1 MTLRRRLLAV
11 AALASVVAISFALAG
26 TSAFSQPSQL
36 AYVGYPSSIAVLGHS
51 GPTGFNS
58 DPRRP
63 AAFVRANSW
72 ATGTNPAVKSV
83 YLRILAANP
92 RIRGRNF
99 NLAQGGA
106 TVRQLVPQAQR
117 AVSLRPTPD
126 LVLIQIMDN
135 DIVCPARARDYAHF
149 RTTFVSA
156 LEVLAA
162 GAPESSFF
170 VVSQFGSPTT
180 FWKALT
186 PRQRRRLGR
195 KNRDLPPP
203 AGVGPC
209 AFLDP
214 AGRVVPKNLAK
225 LERTIHGYEAQL
237 EAGCERFRQCRYDGG
252 AFGRVVDKR
261 RYISRDLNHFSI
273 KGHAKAAAVAWAALK
288 RAGLVPRA
296 A

>member
-1 MTLRRRLLAV
+1 MTLRRRLLAI
-11 AALASVVAISFALAG
+11 AALATVAAVSFALAG
-26 TSAFSQPSQL
+26 SSAFSQP

-51 GPTGFNS
+51 GPTGYNS

-63 AAFVRANSW
+63 GAVLRANSW

-83 YLRILAANP
+83 YLRILAENP

-106 TVRQLVPQAQR
+106 TVRQLVLQAQR

-126 LVLIQIMDN
+126 LVLIQIMDH
-135 DIVCPARARDYAHF
+135 DIVCPARARDYARF
-149 RTTFVSA
+149 RSTFVSA
-156 LEVLAA
+156 LEVLAR

-170 VVSQFGSPTT
+170 VVSQFGSPSTYA
-180 FWKALT
+180 KALT
-186 PRQRRRLGR
+186 GAQRRRFGGGR
-195 KNRDLPPP
+195 
-203 AGVGPC
+203 GPC
-209 AFLDP
+209 EFLDS
-214 AGRVVPKNLAK
+214 AGRVVPRKLAR
-225 LERTIHGYEAQL
+225 LDRVIHGYEAQL
-237 EAGCERFRQCRYDGG
+237 RAGCTRFDQCRYDGG
-252 AFGRVVDKR
+252 AFGRIVDR
-261 RYISRDLNHFSI
+261 REYISRDLNHLSV